1 MLFLNMIQVEPK
13 TSFSGSSSIFCLQA
27 ERININLSI
36 SHIFNL
42 FVVCILLPL
51 FIDDTCGGKKKHS
64 KDGFF
69 SLCKLIRC
77 F

>member
-13 TSFSGSSSIFCLQA
+13 TSFSGSSSIFSCLQA

-36 SHIFNL
+36 SHIFYL

-51 FIDDTCGGKKKHS
+51 FIDDTCGKKKIHS

-69 SLCKLIRC
+69 SLQTN
-77 F
+77 

>member
-27 ERININLSI
+27 ERIKINLSI

-51 FIDDTCGGKKKHS
+51 FIDDTCGEKKNIHS

-69 SLCKLIRC
+69 SLQTN
-77 F
+77 

>member
-36 SHIFNL
+36 SHNL

-64 KDGFF
+64 F
-69 SLCKLIRC
+69 
-77 F
+77 